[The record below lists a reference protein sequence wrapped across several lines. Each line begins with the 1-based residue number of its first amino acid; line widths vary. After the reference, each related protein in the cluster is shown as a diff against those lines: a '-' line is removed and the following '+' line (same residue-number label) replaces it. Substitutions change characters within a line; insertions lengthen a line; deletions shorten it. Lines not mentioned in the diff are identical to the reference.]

1 MKKRTRTLTLPL
13 ICLVGLSGINNVLAD
28 VEATVG
34 DKSIDVSVSGKPVL
48 TYHSGTVM
56 PPDNMDEGYARSGF
70 IHPIYSPSGRILT
83 DDFPVGHAHQHALF
97 SAWTRA
103 TFKHEVVDFWNQ
115 QGGTG
120 GARHVDALAK
130 NDSSFEVDLLQFS
143 HKGGPAIDEHWV
155 VNVRDSNGPFI
166 IDIEVEQDC
175 ASDEEVYLH
184 PYHYGG
190 FGLRGSSHWNEED
203 KDNFEGM
210 MKVLTS
216 EGITDIKASNHTRP
230 RWVAVYG
237 PIDGVESGL
246 VIMNHPASFR
256 YPQPVRVHPKMPY
269 FVYSPVVAGSF
280 ILKPG
285 MTYKAGYRIVTFDG
299 APSAERV
306 EKWYEEYAGTH

>member
-1 MKKRTRTLTLPL
+1 MYKRMNTLTLTL
-13 ICLVGLSGINNVLAD
+13 ICLLGMSGLGNLQAD
-28 VEATVG
+28 VETTVA
-34 DKSIDVSVSGKPVL
+34 DKTIDVSVAGKPVL

-70 IHPIYSPSGRILT
+70 IHPLYSPSGKVLT
-83 DDFPVGHAHQHALF
+83 DDFPVAHAHQHALF

-120 GARHVDALAK
+120 SARHVEARAQTG
-130 NDSSFEVDLLQFS
+130 SGFEADLLQFS
-143 HKGGPAIDEHWV
+143 HKGGPAIKEHWV
-155 VNVRDSNGPFI
+155 VNVQDSSDPFI
-166 IDIEVEQDC
+166 IDLLIEQEC
-175 ASDEEVYLH
+175 ATDEEVYLH

-210 MKVLTS
+210 MNVLTS
-216 EGITDIKASNHTRP
+216 EGITDIKASNHTQP

-237 PIDGVESGL
+237 PIDGSESGL

-269 FVYSPVVAGSF
+269 FVYSPVVEGSF

-285 MTYKAGYRIVTFDG
+285 MIYKAAYRIVAFDG
-299 APSAERV
+299 VPDADRIE
-306 EKWYEEYAGTH
+306 ELYEEYAGIH